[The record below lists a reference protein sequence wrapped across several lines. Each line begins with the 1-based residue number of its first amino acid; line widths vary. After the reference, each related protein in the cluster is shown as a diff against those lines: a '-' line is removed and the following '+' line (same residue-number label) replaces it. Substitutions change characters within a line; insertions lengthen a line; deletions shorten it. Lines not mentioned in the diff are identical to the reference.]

1 MKRGSSLLLALVL
14 IVSAAASSPARQ
26 VAGGYA
32 SASADDAQVLA
43 AARFAVRAA
52 KRRRGARVQ
61 LVAVER
67 AETQVVAGI
76 NYRLCLR
83 VREGKRTH
91 EAGAVVY
98 ENLRR
103 RLSLTEFNPGGCHD

>member
-1 MKRGSSLLLALVL
+1 LTGG
-14 IVSAAASSPARQ
+14 AAASSPARQ

-32 SASADDAQVLA
+32 SAATDDAQVLA

-52 KRRRGARVQ
+52 KRKRGAPLR
-61 LVAVER
+61 LVAVEH

-83 VREGKRTH
+83 VREGKRTR
-91 EAGAVVY
+91 EASAVVY